1 MTDLVNTPRK
11 LAAAAVAL
19 LTQGP
24 GEQTDARLD
33 QLFAEH
39 TPERQR
45 MMLR

>member
-1 MTDLVNTPRK
+1 V
-11 LAAAAVAL
+11 
-19 LTQGP
+19 LTRGP

-45 MMLR
+45 MMLRYAYGQ